1 MIKTLRTIGL
11 ALVALAIIKTVAV
24 AGDCKSTVSFI
35 DSITVAPVA
44 ALRSENITGPSTLGA
59 GLDLGYDINKF
70 VSIHGTALAFED
82 WRGGVIDES
91 EAFGKANFVKFAGEA
106 VQLYGK
112 GGFVRDWNEE
122 AWATSVGLGVD
133 LRVSKHVSLGADY
146 SIRAWFSDREKDS
159 LARALVSV
167 SF

>member
-1 MIKTLRTIGL
+1 MKLFRTICL
-11 ALVALAIIKTVAV
+11 LLVAAAIIK
-24 AGDCKSTVSFI
+24 VSVRAASI
-35 DSITVAPVA
+35 LDSITAAPVA
-44 ALRSENITGPSTLGA
+44 ALRSEGITGPSTFGA
-59 GLDLGYDINKF
+59 GLDIGYSVNKF

-91 EAFGKANFVKFAGEA
+91 EAYGKANFVKFAGEA

-112 GGFVRDWNEE
+112 GGFVRDWGDE
-122 AWATSVGLGVD
+122 AWATSVGLGAE
-133 LRVSKHVSLGADY
+133 LKLGKQVSLGADY

-159 LARALVSV
+159 LARALISI